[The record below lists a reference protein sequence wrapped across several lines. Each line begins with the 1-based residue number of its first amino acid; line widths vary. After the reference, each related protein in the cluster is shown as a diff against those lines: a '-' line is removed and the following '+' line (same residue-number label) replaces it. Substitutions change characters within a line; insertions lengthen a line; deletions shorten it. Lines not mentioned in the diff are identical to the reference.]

1 MKAYWL
7 KYKHSGTNNVNKEN
21 FFDAKQLLAWAKI
34 IWSKSFWPL
43 AALII
48 GMIVGS
54 TDTESRIT
62 SDCKFAQ
69 SFRVGYQAF
78 TCQRKI

>member
-1 MKAYWL
+1 MRAYWP
-7 KYKHSGTNNVNKEN
+7 KYKHSGTNKMNKEN
-21 FFDAKQLLAWAKI
+21 FFDAKQLLVWAKI
-34 IWSKSFWPL
+34 VWSKAFWPIV
-43 AALII
+43 ALIA

-62 SDCKFAQ
+62 SDCKYAQ

>member
-1 MKAYWL
+1 MRAYWP
-7 KYKHSGTNNVNKEN
+7 KYKHSGTNKMNKEN

-34 IWSKSFWPL
+34 VWSKAFWPIV
-43 AALII
+43 ALIA

-62 SDCKFAQ
+62 SDCKYAQ